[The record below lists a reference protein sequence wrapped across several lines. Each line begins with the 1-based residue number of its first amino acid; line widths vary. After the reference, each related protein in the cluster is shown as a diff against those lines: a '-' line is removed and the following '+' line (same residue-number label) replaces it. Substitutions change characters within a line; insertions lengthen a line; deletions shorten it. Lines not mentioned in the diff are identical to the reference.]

1 MASSIFRW
9 TDGFLSVEWI
19 VLGKLVIIGYL
30 VLAVIGIRYYYMAK
44 ARQFVINAGAK
55 KDSENVKKIRFQPIG
70 ANSIIRMTLMMLF
83 FGALLVGWGFLV
95 LQPRINVI
103 SIPLFVV
110 MIFFYIY
117 LSSLLLFPA
126 CTFIL
131 YEKKKH

>member
-1 MASSIFRW
+1 MS
-9 TDGFLSVEWI
+9 
-19 VLGKLVIIGYL
+19 
-30 VLAVIGIRYYYMAK
+30 K
-44 ARQFVINAGAK
+44 ARQFIINAGAK
-55 KDSENVKKIRFQPIG
+55 IDSENVKKIRFQPIE
-70 ANSIIRMTLMMLF
+70 ANAIIRMTLMMLF

-103 SIPLFVV
+103 SIPLFLV

-131 YEKKKH
+131 YEKKKL